1 MKKLSAE
8 LTLNASGYKQGIDE
22 AKRGTEAYMLSA
34 KKSDKEI
41 KELNKTFRKAQQEA
55 RALSI
60 AYNQLSAAQKA
71 SAEGK
76 ALQKQMNDAIAN
88 AGQLR
93 DIVDDTTASIKAMAS
108 DTANLDALKEGFQ
121 IGKSA
126 ALTYAGAIVKLTG
139 DEKSLQQVIGTI
151 TMVEHGFNT
160 AIQIGNALQKQ
171 SALMMGVKRVQAL
184 AAAKAVA
191 LETTATNGATIA
203 QRTFNAVAKANPY
216 VLLATAII
224 AVGTALVGFAI
235 NSKKAAEEEAELAKQ
250 AELSKEKFDAI
261 AQSLESDLVAY
272 SKLQAEYKACKSE
285 MEKMEFIDANKQKFN
300 DLGVEINNVA
310 DADNFLINNTQNVRR
325 AFLLRAQAA
334 GAAALAAAT
343 YKRAIEQLNALE
355 GVKAGERIKVE
366 DAGNLGFDMN
376 KLKTENGGFLN
387 PNVYVRPTQEAIAE
401 ARANIMK
408 SAETEAGKFL
418 DQATKL
424 NEQTEKTLSDSGV
437 KTFSKVAKKTNQAVS
452 KSGTTT
458 VQTHK
463 TQLQKLKD
471 EVTKWETALEDI
483 DIDLDAPDTQ
493 KLIKEIHKNL
503 DKALQNL
510 KDYRIKVGLEAEK
523 VEVPK
528 SKLDK
533 LKDDLKNAETRLE
546 FAPDDES
553 VNKIHEEIAQIKENI
568 EKEEIRLKIKVK
580 EPEQQLSASD
590 WIQSDINALESEY
603 QQMLD
608 NFGGVLPE
616 PNTEEWKQIENI
628 FAEITR
634 LKEIQAQIEDPIG
647 YMAEKNIKK
656 FEALEDTIG
665 SVGSAL
671 SSLSQISDDE
681 SFNVAGIIMETIANL
696 ALSFSK
702 AMGTTKHWTEWLA
715 FGVSGMAQLLAM
727 TAQIKSIGAFAGGGI
742 IGGNSYSGDKLLA
755 NVNSGEMI
763 LNSRQQKRLFDIAN
777 NNSMY
782 QPNNSN
788 VTVTGVIR
796 GKDLLLVQKNTNSI
810 LSKSNQT
817 ILF

>member
-55 RALSI
+55 KALSI

-71 SAEGK
+71 SAEGR

-93 DIVDDTTASIKAMAS
+93 DVVDDTTAAIRAMAS

-171 SALMMGVKRVQAL
+171 SALMMGVKRIQAL

-191 LETTATNGATIA
+191 LETTATNGATVA

-224 AVGTALVGFAI
+224 AVGTALVGFAV
-235 NSKKAAEEEAELAKQ
+235 NSKKAAAEEAELAKQ
-250 AELSKEKFDAI
+250 SELTKEKFDAV

-285 MEKMEFIDANKQKFN
+285 MEKMEFIEANKQKFN

-310 DADNFLINNTQNVRR
+310 DADNFLINNTENVRK

-355 GVKAGERIKVE
+355 GVKAGERVKVE
-366 DAGNLGFDMN
+366 DASNLGFDMK
-376 KLKTENGGFLN
+376 KLNTENGGFLN
-387 PNVYVRPTQEAIAE
+387 PNVYVRPTQQAIKE

-408 SAETEAGKFL
+408 SAETEATKFL
-418 DQATKL
+418 DQAQKL
-424 NEQTEKTLSDSGV
+424 NEQTEQTLSDSGV
-437 KTFSKVAKKTNQAVS
+437 KTFSNVAKNTNKQIT
-452 KSGTTT
+452 KSGNTTT
-458 VQTHK
+458 QVYK
-463 TQLQKLKD
+463 TRLQKLQD
-471 EVTKWETALEDI
+471 EVTKWQTALE
-483 DIDLDAPDTQ
+483 DIDLDAPDAQ
-493 KLIKEIHKNL
+493 KLIDEINKNL
-503 DKALQNL
+503 GKAQQNV
-510 KDYRIKVGLEAEK
+510 KDYKIKVGLEAEK
-523 VEVPK
+523 VETPK
-528 SKLDK
+528 STLDK
-533 LKDDLKNAETRLE
+533 LNDDLKDAEARLK
-546 FAPDDES
+546 FAKDDES
-553 VNKIHEEIAQIKENI
+553 VNKIHEEIKQIKENI

-580 EPEQQLSASD
+580 EPEQHLSASD
-590 WIQSDINALESEY
+590 WIQNDINALESEY

-727 TAQIKSIGAFAGGGI
+727 TAQIKSIGAFASGGI

>member
-71 SAEGK
+71 SAEGR

-93 DIVDDTTASIKAMAS
+93 DVVDDTTAAIRAMAS

-171 SALMMGVKRVQAL
+171 SALMMGVKRIQAL

-191 LETTATNGATIA
+191 LETTATNGATVA

-224 AVGTALVGFAI
+224 AVGTALVGFAV
-235 NSKKAAEEEAELAKQ
+235 NSKKAAAEEAELAKQ
-250 AELSKEKFDAI
+250 SELTKEKFDAVS
-261 AQSLESDLVAY
+261 QSLESDLVAY

-285 MEKMEFIDANKQKFN
+285 MEKMEFIEANKQKFN

-310 DADNFLINNTQNVRR
+310 DADNFLINNAENVRK

-343 YKRAIEQLNALE
+343 YKKAIENINKIE
-355 GVKAGERIKVE
+355 GLKGRKTITKSEAEEYGFNTNLLKRKDKFAGESEYYIT
-366 DAGNLGFDMN
+366 DD
-376 KLKTENGGFLN
+376 
-387 PNVYVRPTQEAIAE
+387 IIS
-401 ARANIMK
+401 ARAKNEFNKAAKETGEMYDNIV
-408 SAETEAGKFL
+408 
-418 DQATKL
+418 KL
-424 NEQTEKTLSDSGV
+424 NEKGEQTLSASGV
-437 KTFSKVAKKTNQAVS
+437 KTFSNVAKNTNKQIT
-452 KSGTTT
+452 KSGNTTT
-458 VQTHK
+458 QVYK
-463 TQLQKLKD
+463 TQLQKLQD
-471 EVTKWETALEDI
+471 EVTKWQTALE
-483 DIDLDAPDTQ
+483 DIDLDAPDAQ
-493 KLIKEIHKNL
+493 KLIDEINKNL
-503 DKALQNL
+503 GKAQQNV
-510 KDYRIKVGLEAEK
+510 KDYKIKVGLEVEK
-523 VEVPK
+523 VETPK
-528 SKLDK
+528 STLDK
-533 LKDDLKNAETRLE
+533 LNDDLKDAETRLK
-546 FAPDDES
+546 FATDDES
-553 VNKIHEEIAQIKENI
+553 VNKIQEEITQIKENI
-568 EKEEIRLKIKVK
+568 ENEEIRLKIKVK

-590 WIQSDINALESEY
+590 WIQNDINALESEY

-608 NFGGVLPE
+608 NFGGVLPA

-671 SSLSQISDDE
+671 SSLSQITDDE

-727 TAQIKSIGAFAGGGI
+727 TAQIKSIGAFASGGI